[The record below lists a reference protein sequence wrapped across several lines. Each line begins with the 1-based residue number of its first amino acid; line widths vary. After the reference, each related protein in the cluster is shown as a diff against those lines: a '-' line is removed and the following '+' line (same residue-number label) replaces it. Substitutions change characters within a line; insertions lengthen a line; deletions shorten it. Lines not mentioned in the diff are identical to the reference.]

1 MTLANPPAVTSQ
13 GPLIVEREGV
23 SKLEQV
29 IIQGNLAE
37 LTPAQR
43 VTYYT
48 SLCEAVGLNPL
59 TKPFEYLTLNGKL
72 ILYAGKSCTEQV
84 RLIRGIS
91 VDRLDRETQGDLAIV
106 TAYGRD
112 RSGRADSAMGAV
124 AVKGLQGEALANAWM
139 KAETKAKRR
148 LTLSLGG
155 LGMLDEVELDAVP
168 GAWRTEVDVETGVIV
183 DGAAQAEPQKLSDRL
198 ASKAASLTDAAAS
211 SPQPAEEVPTAGG
224 TASSAAPPEPD
235 LLPASSEV
243 EPVVPSGAAPS
254 EATKPDQCEST
265 SDPAMPPQERC
276 RLFAG
281 HKGVHRAQGISWPNP

>member
-198 ASKAASLTDAAAS
+198 ASKAASITDAAAS

-224 TASSAAPPEPD
+224 TASSAAPTEPD

-254 EATKPDQCEST
+254 EAKCDAFHPQLGRCVKGAHEV
-265 SDPAMPPQERC
+265 PP
-276 RLFAG
+276 L
-281 HKGVHRAQGISWPNP
+281 HRNKEGETWR